1 MNWRTSNVN
10 TNEILSSIKLTI
22 KFDARKYFNFSQFL
36 ISFEDHFLRE
46 KYDNLFKT

>member
-10 TNEILSSIKLTI
+10 TNILPSIELTI